1 MEFRF
6 AKGLHDR
13 DEDEYE
19 SCLLAFV
26 GNDTIIKFKDAT
38 ELEEFAKSILKSLP
52 EIRGE
57 V

>member
-13 DEDEYE
+13 DGDEYD

-26 GNDTIIKFKDAT
+26 GKDVIIKFKDAN
-38 ELEEFAKSILKSLP
+38 ELEEFAKKILNCLP